1 MTHKVISESQKKKNI
16 TQWLESKLVKK
27 EETSEFTLSMIR
39 TCFEMHSKRHSPEE
53 IARVLPITRQQVAEI
68 IELEPVSNERV
79 HNQPSNSSRIHT
91 LYKNMTAR
99 QHEITSELAEQLD
112 ALGTFVEIDNRV
124 DLQKIA
130 KLEKHLVKAKDFLIR
145 SYDCEAILSLLVLLK
160 LLGFTEEQL
169 RLRWY
174 FPSPSQFD
182 SSKRQQY
189 RADLRF
195 WIQNVVI
202 KLFPE
207 LIIEVIVPHNYAQN
221 IRHVPGVKTITS
233 DEGRFLSYEKH
244 GTVSVHLLESPL
256 VADKSESSTP
266 PLSRRSRAYVC
277 FLRLL
282 LTWVTLH
289 HER

>member
-1 MTHKVISESQKKKNI
+1 MNGY
-16 TQWLESKLVKK
+16 
-27 EETSEFTLSMIR
+27 R
-39 TCFEMHSKRHSPEE
+39 TCFEMHFEGHSPNE
-53 IARVLPITRQQVAEI
+53 IARDLPITRQQVAGI
-68 IELEPVSNERV
+68 LELDSVSNERA

-99 QHEITSELAEQLD
+99 QYEITRELTEQLD
-112 ALGTFVEIDNRV
+112 ALGTFGEIDNRV
-124 DLQKIA
+124 DLHRIP
-130 KLEKHLVKAKDFLIR
+130 KLEKNLVKGKDFLIR
-145 SYDCEAILSLLVLLK
+145 SYDCEAILALLVLLK
-160 LLGFTEEQL
+160 LLGFTEEHL

-174 FPSPSQFD
+174 FPSPSQFV
-182 SSKRQQY
+182 SCKMQQY

-195 WIQNVVI
+195 WIQNVVM
-202 KLFPE
+202 KLFPK

-221 IRHVPGVKTITS
+221 IRLVPSVKIITS
-233 DEGRFLSYEKH
+233 DEGRFLSYQRH

-282 LTWVTLH
+282 FTWVTLH
-289 HER
+289 HET